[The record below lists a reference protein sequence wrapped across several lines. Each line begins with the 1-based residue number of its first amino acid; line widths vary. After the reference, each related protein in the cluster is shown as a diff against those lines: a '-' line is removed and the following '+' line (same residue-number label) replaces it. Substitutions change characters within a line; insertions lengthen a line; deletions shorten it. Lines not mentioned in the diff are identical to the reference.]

1 MYEPDGS
8 PNSYRDFTEGIRKCR
23 ALRELNESLQR
34 LTGLQ
39 LLILLRLSDR
49 LVEVHPAGCD
59 VDLPPFC
66 KEFRSTPQGRD
77 KCLTCRS
84 LIAFGACY
92 RGRIE
97 FACHGGLTVIAAPA
111 VRHDGSYSKRAV
123 IVACAFTHESRERG
137 WCSVRTLAA
146 RLGIDLRNL
155 KRGYDSFPSSS
166 EEARNVVHEIC
177 GVGAA
182 LVGDLEERFLGDLID
197 DAQSGQVQDV
207 DSVWPAIGLTRDR
220 SYRPEGGS
228 VGSLLVEHVIAMVK
242 RDPSMPFHV
251 SSVARAAHVSANYF
265 SALFRRHTGQT
276 FGEFLTEQRI
286 LRACELLPDVRLTV
300 GEVSRCA
307 GFHDPAYFSRRF
319 KEVMGKSPTEWRI
332 DPTEACAVR
341 TADH

>member
-1 MYEPDGS
+1 MYDPRVS
-8 PNSYRDFTEGIRKCR
+8 PNSFQNFTDGIRKSR
-23 ALRELNESLQR
+23 ALRELNESSQR
-34 LTGLQ
+34 LTGLH
-39 LLILLRLSDR
+39 LLILVRIDNR
-49 LVEVHPAGCD
+49 MVEVHPAGND
-59 VDLPPFC
+59 EELPPFC

-111 VRHDGSYSKRAV
+111 IRHDGSWSKRAV

-137 WCSVRTLAA
+137 WCSVRALAA
-146 RLGIDLRNL
+146 HLGIDLRNL

-166 EEARNVVHEIC
+166 DGARTVTHEIC

-182 LVGDLEERFLGDLID
+182 LVGDLEERFLGDLNE
-197 DAQSGQVQDV
+197 DAPSGQVQDV
-207 DSVWPAIGLTRDR
+207 DSVWPSVGLTRDR
-220 SYRPEGGS
+220 SYRPKGGS

-242 RDPSMPFHV
+242 RDPSMPFQV
-251 SSVARAAHVSANYF
+251 SSVAQAAHVSPNYF
-265 SALFRRHTGQT
+265 SAIFRRHTGKT

-286 LRACELLPDVRLTV
+286 IRACELLPDVRLTV
-300 GEVSRCA
+300 GEVSRRA